1 MDGSTQH
8 SALSAQHSLA
18 ELRAGLEASGARTAE
33 VLAGLREADLDCPAN
48 PEWTVRD
55 LLVHLATS
63 ERGVQGVLE
72 GFLRGESIVPP
83 DFDLDRW
90 NASQVAKLRGL
101 SLAELRERI
110 TTTRRGTLAILDR
123 LTEADLERRGR
134 HALGREV
141 SLAETLRIMAAH
153 ERVHIEEVNYAVL
166 RVGRP

>member
-1 MDGSTQH
+1 M
-8 SALSAQHSLA
+8 LA
-18 ELRAGLEASGARTAE
+18 ELRAGLEASGARVAE
-33 VLAGLREADLDCPAN
+33 VLGSLEEADLDCPAN

-63 ERGVQGVLE
+63 ERGVGQMIDGL
-72 GFLRGESIVPP
+72 LRGESIVPA

-90 NASQVAKLRGL
+90 NASQVARLRGL

-110 TTTRRGTLAILDR
+110 ISTRGATLALLDR
-123 LTEADLERRGR
+123 LTEGDLERRGR

-141 SLAETLRIMAAH
+141 SLGEALRIMAAH

>member
-1 MDGSTQH
+1 MH
-8 SALSAQHSLA
+8 CAQGVMNDVPTVMEAVMEPLT
-18 ELRAGLEASGARTAE
+18 ELRTGLEASGARTVE

-48 PEWTVRD
+48 PDWTARD

-90 NASQVAKLRGL
+90 NSSQVARLRGL
-101 SLAELRERI
+101 SLAELKERI
-110 TTTRRGTLAILDR
+110 AKTREATLALLAR
-123 LTEADLERRGR
+123 LTDADLERRGR

-141 SLAETLRIMAAH
+141 SLGE
-153 ERVHIEEVNYAVL
+153 
-166 RVGRP
+166 